1 MSEPTRDQEGGRWHL
16 DKRVPIALIFA
27 IAAQSLGAV
36 WFASAINQRVAVN
49 EATLFAR
56 TPLVT
61 RMVKTETRME
71 SIQEDVREI
80 KGLLQ
85 RAFPYE
91 ASRSTNQGQ

>member
-49 EATLFAR
+49 EAAIAAR
-56 TPLVT
+56 VT
-61 RMVKTETRME
+61 ISDRMVRTETRVE
-71 SIQEDVREI
+71 NIQDTVDEI

-91 ASRSTNQGQ
+91 ATPPNRSQ